1 MKVIRAVLALM
12 LLLSQVIALAVAR
25 ADTTVSKPAATVAPT
40 ESDPTVEPTQSLA
53 PTAEPTAAVAD
64 TTQSTAAV
72 VLIWAAIIIVV
83 AITVF
88 LVFLKAV

>member
-1 MKVIRAVLALM
+1 LAQEY
-12 LLLSQVIALAVAR
+12 SN
-25 ADTTVSKPAATVAPT
+25 
-40 ESDPTVEPTQSLA
+40 E
-53 PTAEPTAAVAD
+53 AD